1 MLKVKWDIEEAVA
14 LYSLYIQCKI
24 PIPKDRLKKLSLVL
38 NNRANILG
46 ITVDEKFRNTA
57 GLAMQASCIEY
68 VVTNGEKGL
77 SNSNKLF
84 YQTHKLFT
92 EQPEK
97 FNASLNEFI
106 KKYGEF

>member
-68 VVTNGEKGL
+68 VVINYFTKPTSYL
-77 SNSNKLF
+77 QSNPKNLTQS
-84 YQTHKLFT
+84 
-92 EQPEK
+92 
-97 FNASLNEFI
+97 
-106 KKYGEF
+106 

>member
-1 MLKVKWDIEEAVA
+1 
-14 LYSLYIQCKI
+14 
-24 PIPKDRLKKLSLVL
+24 
-38 NNRANILG
+38 
-46 ITVDEKFRNTA
+46 
-57 GLAMQASCIEY
+57 MQASCIEY

-92 EQPEK
+92 DQPEK
-97 FNASLNEFI
+97 FNAILNEFI